1 MLEIAMTLDWNREG
15 VERLAE
21 VSEKAI
27 AEWSADGSGTKRW
40 HDVTGRSD
48 SGSRRVGRESVR
60 RS

>member
-1 MLEIAMTLDWNREG
+1 MTLDWNREG

-21 VSEKAI
+21 VTEKAI
-27 AEWSADGSGTKRW
+27 AEWSADGSETKRW
-40 HDVTGRSD
+40 HDVKGRSD